1 MLSCTYEVVAIDGDY
16 AHLRR
21 NDIEPE
27 DNEMKLVAR
36 ALLPPEIMEGSIL
49 NTRCCSMKS
58 LADAVFPAE
67 VFSLP
72 LFHGISETGRAA
84 LVSSGWLRTC
94 SFEKNQTIY
103 HMGDRVSE
111 LGIVLSGSVFVE
123 NTDLWGNR
131 SILSKITPGQVFAET
146 YAFCREPM
154 MVNVTA
160 AEVST
165 VLFFNLRNLD
175 QTADGDDA
183 WLSQLRSNM
192 LRISMQ
198 KNLTLSNR
206 IFCTTPKTIR
216 ERVLVYLS
224 AQSAKT
230 GADTFTIPFDR
241 QGLADYLNLDR
252 SALSK
257 ELGKMQKEGIL
268 EFHKNKFTLR
278 HPSL

>member
-1 MLSCTYEVVAIDGDY
+1 
-16 AHLRR
+16 
-21 NDIEPE
+21 
-27 DNEMKLVAR
+27 
-36 ALLPPEIMEGSIL
+36 
-49 NTRCCSMKS
+49 MKS

-160 AEVST
+160 AEAST

-183 WLSQLRSNM
+183 WLSRRSLM
-192 LRISMQ
+192 
-198 KNLTLSNR
+198 
-206 IFCTTPKTIR
+206 
-216 ERVLVYLS
+216 
-224 AQSAKT
+224 
-230 GADTFTIPFDR
+230 
-241 QGLADYLNLDR
+241 
-252 SALSK
+252 
-257 ELGKMQKEGIL
+257 
-268 EFHKNKFTLR
+268 
-278 HPSL
+278 

>member
-1 MLSCTYEVVAIDGDY
+1 
-16 AHLRR
+16 
-21 NDIEPE
+21 
-27 DNEMKLVAR
+27 
-36 ALLPPEIMEGSIL
+36 
-49 NTRCCSMKS
+49 MKS

-72 LFHGISETGRAA
+72 LFHGISETGRTA

-123 NTDLWGNR
+123 NTD
-131 SILSKITPGQVFAET
+131 
-146 YAFCREPM
+146 
-154 MVNVTA
+154 
-160 AEVST
+160 
-165 VLFFNLRNLD
+165 LFFNLRNLD

-216 ERVLVYLS
+216 ERVLVYLA

-241 QGLADYLNLDR
+241 QGPLQR
-252 SALSK
+252 TR
-257 ELGKMQKEGIL
+257 
-268 EFHKNKFTLR
+268 KNAER
-278 HPSL
+278 GNPRIS

>member
-1 MLSCTYEVVAIDGDY
+1 
-16 AHLRR
+16 
-21 NDIEPE
+21 
-27 DNEMKLVAR
+27 
-36 ALLPPEIMEGSIL
+36 
-49 NTRCCSMKS
+49 MKS

-72 LFHGISETGRAA
+72 LFHGISETGRTA

-160 AEVST
+160 AEAST

-216 ERVLVYLS
+216 ERVLVYLA
-224 AQSAKT
+224 AQSTKT

>member
-1 MLSCTYEVVAIDGDY
+1 
-16 AHLRR
+16 
-21 NDIEPE
+21 
-27 DNEMKLVAR
+27 
-36 ALLPPEIMEGSIL
+36 
-49 NTRCCSMKS
+49 MKS

-160 AEVST
+160 GGAST
-165 VLFFNLRNLD
+165 VLLFHL
-175 QTADGDDA
+175 G
-183 WLSQLRSNM
+183 RSGSFKSIAATILMKRERRMQQIGTKNM

>member
-1 MLSCTYEVVAIDGDY
+1 
-16 AHLRR
+16 
-21 NDIEPE
+21 
-27 DNEMKLVAR
+27 
-36 ALLPPEIMEGSIL
+36 
-49 NTRCCSMKS
+49 MKS

-72 LFHGISETGRAA
+72 LFHGISETGRTA

-160 AEVST
+160 AEAST

-198 KNLTLSNR
+198 KNL
-206 IFCTTPKTIR
+206 
-216 ERVLVYLS
+216 
-224 AQSAKT
+224 
-230 GADTFTIPFDR
+230 TIPFDR

>member
-1 MLSCTYEVVAIDGDY
+1 
-16 AHLRR
+16 
-21 NDIEPE
+21 
-27 DNEMKLVAR
+27 
-36 ALLPPEIMEGSIL
+36 
-49 NTRCCSMKS
+49 MKS

-72 LFHGISETGRAA
+72 LFHGISETGRTA

-160 AEVST
+160 AEAST

-183 WLSQLRSNM
+183 WLS
-192 LRISMQ
+192 
-198 KNLTLSNR
+198 R

-216 ERVLVYLS
+216 ERVLVYLA

>member
-1 MLSCTYEVVAIDGDY
+1 
-16 AHLRR
+16 
-21 NDIEPE
+21 
-27 DNEMKLVAR
+27 
-36 ALLPPEIMEGSIL
+36 
-49 NTRCCSMKS
+49 MKS
-58 LADAVFPAE
+58 LAENSSQTPAAKE
-67 VFSLP
+67 SLSGDLLFSMP
-72 LFHGISETGRAA
+72 LFQGLSEEGQAA
-84 LVSSGWLRTC
+84 LSESGCLRTGC
-94 SFEKNQTIY
+94 FTKSQTIY
-103 HMGDRVSE
+103 HLGDRVHE
-111 LGIVLSGSVFVE
+111 LGIVLSGSVFIE

-160 AEVST
+160 AEAST
-165 VLFFNLRNLD
+165 ILFFNLRTLE
-175 QTADGDDA
+175 QTTAADAA
-183 WLSQLRSNM
+183 WQTQLRSNM

-198 KNLTLSNR
+198 KNLILSNR

-224 AQSAKT
+224 AQAAKA
-230 GADTFTIPFDR
+230 GSDTVTIPFDR

-268 EFHKNKFTLR
+268 KFHKNKFTLR

>member
-1 MLSCTYEVVAIDGDY
+1 
-16 AHLRR
+16 
-21 NDIEPE
+21 
-27 DNEMKLVAR
+27 
-36 ALLPPEIMEGSIL
+36 
-49 NTRCCSMKS
+49 MKS

-160 AEVST
+160 AEAST

-198 KNLTLSNR
+198 KILPSPTA
-206 IFCTTPKTIR
+206 F
-216 ERVLVYLS
+216 S
-224 AQSAKT
+224 ALHQ
-230 GADTFTIPFDR
+230 R
-241 QGLADYLNLDR
+241 R
-252 SALSK
+252 SASACWSTSPRSLPK
-257 ELGKMQKEGIL
+257 PAP
-268 EFHKNKFTLR
+268 TPLR
-278 HPSL
+278 SPSTARASPTT

>member
-1 MLSCTYEVVAIDGDY
+1 
-16 AHLRR
+16 
-21 NDIEPE
+21 
-27 DNEMKLVAR
+27 
-36 ALLPPEIMEGSIL
+36 
-49 NTRCCSMKS
+49 MKS

-67 VFSLP
+67 MFSLP
-72 LFHGISETGRAA
+72 LFRGISETGRAA

-160 AEVST
+160 AEAST

-175 QTADGDDA
+175 KTADGDDA
-183 WLSQLRSNM
+183 
-192 LRISMQ
+192 
-198 KNLTLSNR
+198 
-206 IFCTTPKTIR
+206 
-216 ERVLVYLS
+216 
-224 AQSAKT
+224 
-230 GADTFTIPFDR
+230 
-241 QGLADYLNLDR
+241 
-252 SALSK
+252 
-257 ELGKMQKEGIL
+257 
-268 EFHKNKFTLR
+268 
-278 HPSL
+278 

>member
-1 MLSCTYEVVAIDGDY
+1 
-16 AHLRR
+16 
-21 NDIEPE
+21 
-27 DNEMKLVAR
+27 
-36 ALLPPEIMEGSIL
+36 
-49 NTRCCSMKS
+49 MKS

-72 LFHGISETGRAA
+72 LFHGISETGRTA

-160 AEVST
+160 GS
-165 VLFFNLRNLD
+165 LF
-175 QTADGDDA
+175 
-183 WLSQLRSNM
+183 
-192 LRISMQ
+192 
-198 KNLTLSNR
+198 
-206 IFCTTPKTIR
+206 
-216 ERVLVYLS
+216 
-224 AQSAKT
+224 QSSK
-230 GADTFTIPFDR
+230 PRPDR
-241 QGLADYLNLDR
+241 R
-252 SALSK
+252 W
-257 ELGKMQKEGIL
+257 
-268 EFHKNKFTLR
+268 
-278 HPSL
+278 

>member
-1 MLSCTYEVVAIDGDY
+1 
-16 AHLRR
+16 
-21 NDIEPE
+21 
-27 DNEMKLVAR
+27 
-36 ALLPPEIMEGSIL
+36 
-49 NTRCCSMKS
+49 MKS

-72 LFHGISETGRAA
+72 LFHGISETGRTA

-160 AEVST
+160 AEAST
-165 VLFFNLRNLD
+165 
-175 QTADGDDA
+175 DGDDA

-216 ERVLVYLS
+216 ERVLVYLA

-230 GADTFTIPFDR
+230 SADTFTIPFDR

>member
-1 MLSCTYEVVAIDGDY
+1 
-16 AHLRR
+16 
-21 NDIEPE
+21 
-27 DNEMKLVAR
+27 
-36 ALLPPEIMEGSIL
+36 
-49 NTRCCSMKS
+49 MKS

-216 ERVLVYLS
+216 ERVLVYRAVCQNRRRHLYDPLRPPGPRRLPEPRPERPL
-224 AQSAKT
+224 QRT
-230 GADTFTIPFDR
+230 R
-241 QGLADYLNLDR
+241 
-252 SALSK
+252 
-257 ELGKMQKEGIL
+257 
-268 EFHKNKFTLR
+268 KNAER
-278 HPSL
+278 GNPRIS